1 MALNLSKIKSEAS
14 EDKKLEE
21 IAAENHKKITEGV
34 AKHRKDLK
42 DWFISLFPDEKIET
56 DYVETSV
63 LFDGNRKVSLA
74 LQLMSKAPAG
84 NLVQINT
91 KANFMF
97 KKTKNDQVIASATF
111 VDETDY
117 LNLEPESKD
126 YKYSYTVQDQT
137 KYFTFPELEPFVQYV
152 IDK

>member
-1 MALNLSKIKSEAS
+1 LNLSKIKAEAS

-21 IAAENHKKITEGV
+21 ITAENHKKITDGV

-42 DWFISLFPDEKIET
+42 EWFISLFPGENIES

-63 LFDGNRKVSLA
+63 LFDGDWKVTLA
-74 LQLMSKAPAG
+74 LQLMTKAPEG
-84 NLVQINT
+84 NLVQVNT

-97 KKTKNDQVIASATF
+97 KKTKNERIIASAAF
-111 VDETDY
+111 IDETDY

-137 KYFTFPELEPFVQYV
+137 KYFTFAELEQFVQYV